1 MSNGPKLLLGLLPL
15 LTLLAIPFL
24 LRPKHGVVTGDPVV
38 VVTPH
43 NETVRSEF
51 GQAFA
56 RHMWDT
62 ARRRVH
68 VDWRSPG
75 GTSEISRYLA
85 SEFTAAFRTHWTA
98 RLGRRWNDEIAF
110 AFSNPAVDREATDP
124 EQRRAR
130 EDFLTSQ
137 VGIGIDVMFGGG
149 SVEFAIQAE
158 AGRLVDAGIL
168 RAHSEWFGPRGIPEQ
183 RGGER
188 YWDADGRWIGACL
201 SAFMICFNRDVLDR
215 LKIETPPAA
224 WADLAQP
231 VYFEQ
236 LALADP
242 SKSGSAAKMFEM
254 LVQEQMARRYQEA
267 GEQAGVPE
275 GWDRAMRLIRR
286 IGANARYF
294 GDSASRVPID
304 VSLGLSAA
312 GTAIDSYGRVQAEA
326 SRSPSGQARMDC
338 AAPAGGSTVTADP
351 IGLLRGAPHRELA
364 VQFIEFVLSPAGQKL
379 WSFKLGVP
387 FGPQRTALR
396 RLPILP
402 ELYSPEYAQYRS
414 DPEEQPY
421 AADRA
426 LVYRG
431 EWTAKLFRTLSFI
444 IKTMCVDT
452 HDDLAEAHRA
462 LIESGFPPRATALFD
477 DVTEVNYQSAS
488 TVIAPTLG
496 SADLLDDALLTNRLI
511 DRFGGQYRRV
521 AQLARAGL

>member
-1 MSNGPKLLLGLLPL
+1 MMSKLLLGLLPL

-24 LRPKHGVVTGDPVV
+24 LRPKYAAPTGDPVV

-51 GQAFA
+51 GHAFR
-56 RHMWDT
+56 RHMWHT
-62 ARRRVH
+62 AQRRVY

-98 RLGRRWNDEIAF
+98 RLQRRWNDEVAF
-110 AFSNPAVDREATDP
+110 AFSNPALDREAP
-124 EQRRAR
+124 NAQQQLAR
-130 EDFLTSQ
+130 QSFLRSQ

-149 SVEFAIQAE
+149 SFELAMQAE

-168 RAHSEWFGPRGIPEQ
+168 RAHPERFGPRGIPEQ

-188 YWDADGRWIGACL
+188 YWDAEGRWIGACL
-201 SAFMICFNRDVLDR
+201 TVFVICFNHDVLDR
-215 LKIETPPAA
+215 LKIDTPPAA

-236 LALADP
+236 LALVDP

-254 LVQEQMARRYQEA
+254 LVQEQMANRHREA
-267 GEQAGVPE
+267 GEHAAVRE
-275 GWDRAMRLIRR
+275 GWDGAMRLIRR
-286 IGANARYF
+286 MGANARYF
-294 GDSASRVPID
+294 GDSASRAPID

-312 GTAIDSYGRVQAEA
+312 GTVIDSYGRVQAEA

-338 AAPAGGSTVTADP
+338 AAPAGGSTVGADP
-351 IGLLRGAPHRELA
+351 IGLLRGAPNRELA
-364 VQFIEFVLSPAGQKL
+364 IQFIDFVLSPEGQKL
-379 WSFKLGVP
+379 WSFKRGAP

-402 ELYSPEYAQYRS
+402 ELYSPEYAQYRA
-414 DPEEQPY
+414 DPDEQPY
-421 AADRA
+421 AIDRA
-426 LVYRG
+426 LVYRAD
-431 EWTAKLFRTLSFI
+431 WTAKLFRTLSFI
-444 IKTMCVDT
+444 VKNMCVDT
-452 HDDLAEAHRA
+452 HDDLADAHRA

-477 DVTEVNYQSAS
+477 DVSAVNYEAAS
-488 TVIAPTLG
+488 TVIAPTLR

-511 DRFGGQYRRV
+511 DLFRDQYRRV